1 MGAVTRGV
9 FQRIGVNPPRL
20 IMIFRAKRGMTTAG
34 GEGEIILPLGATDRQ
49 GKNNEPPSLEIVGVK
64 RIGINF
70 KLASW
75 AGSGVVSPLWDL

>member
-34 GEGEIILPLGATDRQ
+34 GEGEIIPPLNARASTRSHGST
-49 GKNNEPPSLEIVGVK
+49 GKE
-64 RIGINF
+64 
-70 KLASW
+70 
-75 AGSGVVSPLWDL
+75 